1 MTTTFTASN
10 EKQPTANAALDMN
23 ALNALLGRFVTD
35 MGAAMQAPLLLLGE
49 ELGLY
54 PALAEGPA
62 SSAELA
68 RRVGCVERYVREWV
82 RSLAAA
88 GYVTY
93 HADEDVY
100 SLSPE
105 QAMLFDPKSPA
116 FVLGGFEVALAAAGS
131 RQRLTQAFRSGAG
144 IGWHEHDEH
153 VSCGTARFFG
163 GSYRGNLV
171 SSWIPALAGVQAK
184 LHKGARIVDVGCGHG
199 ISTLLMAEAFPRST
213 VLGIDTHPASLAHA
227 AKEARR
233 KGLSNARFEH
243 GVASDFPGEG
253 YDLVTIFDALHD
265 FGDPV
270 AAARHIRRALAPD
283 GVWMIVEPRA
293 GDQVSENLNPVGRA
307 FYSASTILCVPNAV
321 SQGGRRTLGAQAGA
335 KELFAV
341 LAEAGFSRVRRATET
356 PFNLVIEA
364 RA

>member
-1 MTTTFTASN
+1 MTTQLSGNTAP
-10 EKQPTANAALDMN
+10 KPTAHAALDMN
-23 ALNALLGRFVTD
+23 TLNALLGTFVND

-54 PALAEGPA
+54 AALAEGPA

-68 RRVGCVERYVREWV
+68 QRVGCVERYVREWV

-93 HADEDVY
+93 HEAQDVY
-100 SLSPE
+100 SLSAE
-105 QAMLFDPKSPA
+105 QALLFDPHGPA
-116 FVLGGFEVALAAAGS
+116 FILGAFEVALAAGRS
-131 RQRLTQAFRSGAG
+131 RERLAQVFRTGEG

-153 VSCGTARFFG
+153 VACGTARFFG
-163 GSYRGNLV
+163 AGYRGSLV
-171 SSWIPALAGVQAK
+171 TSWIPALSGVQTS
-184 LHKGARIVDVGCGHG
+184 LQRGARVVDVGCGHG
-199 ISTLLMAEAFPRST
+199 ISTMLMAEAFPRST
-213 VLGIDTHPASLAHA
+213 FLGIDAHDASLAHA
-227 AKEARR
+227 VRDAKS
-233 KGLSNARFEH
+233 KGLSNVRFEH
-243 GVASDFPGEG
+243 GAASSFPGGG

-270 AAARHIRRALAPD
+270 AAAQHVRRSLAPD

-293 GDQVSENLNPVGRA
+293 GERVADNLNPVGRA
-307 FYSASTILCVPNAV
+307 YYSASTMFCVPNAV

-341 LAEAGFSRVRRATET
+341 LKEAGFTRVRCATET

-364 RA
+364 RP